1 MKIVENN
8 LDEIIELALSDK
20 ISFKTIRDE
29 YGLREKDVKK
39 IMRKNLKPRSYKV
52 WRKRVR
58 DFSDRWPKY
67 K

>member
-1 MKIVENN
+1 MNIIEEN
-8 LDEIIELALSDK
+8 LDEIIEFALSDK
-20 ISFKTIRDE
+20 ISFKTIYDE

-39 IMRKNLKPRSYKV
+39 IMRKNLKSRSYKN